1 LSKKIFKYIMLVSSL
16 ITVLGLAFV
25 VGILYHYFQGQLMDE
40 LKKEAVYISRSVE
53 SAGVDYLQQ
62 LNDEDSR
69 ITYVDESGK
78 VIYDNEANVESMDN
92 HGHRKEIR
100 EAEINGEGADERMS
114 STLSEKTMYYAV
126 RLENGNVLRVSSN
139 QASVWMLLLQLLPP
153 FVAVLILMLL
163 LSGVFASRLSGKVV
177 EPLNGLDLEH
187 PEENDAY
194 DEVQPLLSKIGR
206 QNRQIRLQL
215 EAARRQQKEF
225 SIITENMQEG
235 LLVIDRYTMVLSVN
249 SSVGRLLK
257 VKEVKT
263 GESVY
268 LLNRSEEFRDVVC
281 QVLDGK
287 HEDKVL
293 RLDGSEIQVIAN
305 PVTRENKTEG
315 AVILLVD
322 VTEKVERE
330 QLRREFSANVSHEL
344 KTPLTSISGFA
355 EIMQDGFVKDED
367 VKVFAGRI
375 YKEAQRLIR
384 LVGDVIRI
392 SRLDEG
398 GLPYQWE
405 KLDLYSLTHDIFST
419 LHEAAE
425 KQEVHMYMEGGSTVL
440 DTVPMIMEEVLYNV
454 CDNAVKYNRRGGEV
468 FVRLKDG
475 EDAVRVNVRDTGIGI
490 PKEDQERIFERFYR
504 VDKSHSKEIG
514 GTGLGLS
521 IVKHGVKTLNGRLW
535 LNSEPGQ
542 GTEIIMEFPK
552 HHMEKEAAE

>member
-1 LSKKIFKYIMLVSSL
+1 MLVSSL

-25 VGILYHYFQGQLMDE
+25 VGILYHYFQGQLMGE
-40 LKKEAVYISRSVE
+40 LKKEAVYISRGVE
-53 SAGVDYLQQ
+53 STGTDYLKK

-194 DEVQPLLSKIGR
+194 DEVQPLLSKISR
-206 QNRQIRLQL
+206 QSRQIRLQL